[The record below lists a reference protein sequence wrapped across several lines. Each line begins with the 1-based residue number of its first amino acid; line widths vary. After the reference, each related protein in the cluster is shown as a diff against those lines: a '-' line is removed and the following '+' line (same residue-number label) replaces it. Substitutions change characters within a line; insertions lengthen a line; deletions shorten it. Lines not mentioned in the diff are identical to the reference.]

1 MQEPLDQVAWLDMS
15 QNLEV
20 RMEDKNTTLI
30 FIYHELISLLSF
42 LEVIIQ
48 DPTHFKYVRKKILD
62 AANEVIRL
70 SENDGR

>member
-1 MQEPLDQVAWLDMS
+1 
-15 QNLEV
+15 
-20 RMEDKNTTLI
+20 MEDKNTTPI

-48 DPTHFKYVRKKILD
+48 DPAHFKYVRKKILD